1 MRINVNEILARD
13 DYKRMTE
20 NLKSVS
26 EEVAEGI
33 RKKMDELDIINN
45 TEFDNGEIGFGNVVV
60 RSDSVRSNSGFTR
73 EFLAIKRVDEKDGFV
88 TWRSLEDIGDSY
100 YFTGDFNAKIYGASN
115 KEALAFLNV
124 ARQLIIGLGKV
135 EQKQADEIQQAI
147 DKYRNK

>member
-20 NLKSVS
+20 NLKSVT

-115 KEALAFLNV
+115 NEALAFLNV

>member
-20 NLKSVS
+20 NLKSVT

-60 RSDSVRSNSGFTR
+60 RSDSVRSNNGFTR

-88 TWRSLEDIGDSY
+88 TWRSLEDIGNSY
-100 YFTGDFNAKIYGASN
+100 YFTGDYNAKIYGASN

>member
-20 NLKSVS
+20 NLKSVT

-33 RKKMDELDIINN
+33 RKKMDELNIINN

-73 EFLAIKRVDEKDGFV
+73 KFLAIKRVDEKDGFV

>member
-1 MRINVNEILARD
+1 MRINVNEILAKD

-20 NLKSVS
+20 NLKSVT

-60 RSDSVRSNSGFTR
+60 RSDSVRSDSGSTR
-73 EFLAIKRVDEKDGFV
+73 KFLAIKRVDEKDGFV

>member
-13 DYKRMTE
+13 DYKGMTE
-20 NLKSVS
+20 NLKSVT

-100 YFTGDFNAKIYGASN
+100 YFTGDFNAKIYGAFN

>member
-1 MRINVNEILARD
+1 MIINLNEILARD

-20 NLKSVS
+20 NLKSVT
-26 EEVAEGI
+26 EEVAEEI

-73 EFLAIKRVDEKDGFV
+73 QFLAFKRVDEKDGFV
-88 TWRSLEDIGDSY
+88 TWRSLNDIGDSY

-135 EQKQADEIQQAI
+135 EQKQADEIQQTI
-147 DKYRNK
+147 DKYRKQ

>member
-20 NLKSVS
+20 NLKSVT

-33 RKKMDELDIINN
+33 RKKMNELDIINN
-45 TEFDNGEIGFGNVVV
+45 AEFDNGEIGFGNVVV

-73 EFLAIKRVDEKDGFV
+73 EFLAIKRIDEKDGFV
-88 TWRSLEDIGDSY
+88 TWRSLEDIGNSY

>member
-20 NLKSVS
+20 NLKSVT
-26 EEVAEGI
+26 EEVAEKI

-73 EFLAIKRVDEKDGFV
+73 KFLAIKRVDENDGFV
-88 TWRSLEDIGDSY
+88 TWRSLEDIGNSY

-135 EQKQADEIQQAI
+135 EQKQADEIQHAI

>member
-1 MRINVNEILARD
+1 MRIDLNEILARD

-26 EEVAEGI
+26 EEVADKI
-33 RKKMDELDIINN
+33 RKKMDELDILNN

-60 RSDSVRSNSGFTR
+60 RSDSVRANCGSTR
-73 EFLAIKRVDEKDGFV
+73 NFLAIKRVDEKDGFV
-88 TWRSLEDIGDSY
+88 TWRSLEDIGESY
-100 YFTGDFNAKIYGASN
+100 YYAGDFNAKIYGASN

-124 ARQLIIGLGKV
+124 ARKLIIGLNKV

-147 DKYRNK
+147 DKYRKK

>member
-1 MRINVNEILARD
+1 MIINLNEILARD

-20 NLKSVS
+20 NLKSVT
-26 EEVAEGI
+26 EEVADGI

-60 RSDSVRSNSGFTR
+60 RSDGVRTNSGFTR

-88 TWRSLEDIGDSY
+88 TWRSLEDIGESY
-100 YFTGDFNAKIYGASN
+100 YYTGDFNAKIYGASN

-124 ARQLIIGLGKV
+124 ARQLIISLGKV

>member
-20 NLKSVS
+20 NLKSVT

-45 TEFDNGEIGFGNVVV
+45 TEFDNGEIGFSNVVV

>member
-20 NLKSVS
+20 NLKSVT

-73 EFLAIKRVDEKDGFV
+73 EFLAIKRVDEKDGFI
-88 TWRSLEDIGDSY
+88 TWRSLEDIGNSY

>member
-20 NLKSVS
+20 NLKSVT

-88 TWRSLEDIGDSY
+88 TWRSLKDIGDSY

>member
-20 NLKSVS
+20 NLKSVT

-73 EFLAIKRVDEKDGFV
+73 KFLAIKRVDEKDGFV
-88 TWRSLEDIGDSY
+88 TWRSLEDIGNSY

-115 KEALAFLNV
+115 KEALTFLNV

>member
-20 NLKSVS
+20 NLKSVTK
-26 EEVAEGI
+26 EVAEGI
-33 RKKMDELDIINN
+33 RKKMDELNIINN

>member
-20 NLKSVS
+20 NLKSVT

-73 EFLAIKRVDEKDGFV
+73 KFLAIKRVDEKDGFV

-100 YFTGDFNAKIYGASN
+100 YFTGDFNAKIYGTSN

>member
-1 MRINVNEILARD
+1 MIINLNEILARD

-20 NLKSVS
+20 NLKSVV
-26 EEVAEGI
+26 EEIARGI

-60 RSDSVRSNSGFTR
+60 RSDSVRSNNGFTR
-73 EFLAIKRVDEKDGFV
+73 EFLSIKGIDEKGGCV
-88 TWRSLEDIGDSY
+88 TWRSLEDVGYSY
-100 YFTGDFNAKIYGASN
+100 YFTGDFNAKICGASD

-147 DKYRNK
+147 DEYRNK

>member
-20 NLKSVS
+20 NLKSVT

-147 DKYRNK
+147 YKYRNK

>member
-20 NLKSVS
+20 NLKSVT

-60 RSDSVRSNSGFTR
+60 RSDSVRSNNGFTR

>member
-1 MRINVNEILARD
+1 MRNNVNEILARD

-20 NLKSVS
+20 NLKSVT

-45 TEFDNGEIGFGNVVV
+45 TEFDNGEIGSGNVVV

-88 TWRSLEDIGDSY
+88 TWRSLEDIGNSY

-115 KEALAFLNV
+115 KEALAFQNV